1 MSGHSGHHILVVE
14 DDPIVSEILRATL
27 EYSGYTCETATTAA
41 SALDRFRMSHPDA
54 IITDLGLP
62 DSDGIELVSA
72 LRGLSRIPVLVLSG
86 RRTEADKIAALDHG
100 ADDFIE
106 KPFRP
111 GELVA
116 RVRAKLRQARH
127 HQPEQPD
134 DPYRID
140 AETEAA
146 LSRMERALLAILV
159 QNRGA
164 TISEERLIASIWGP
178 HRQATSGDLRSL
190 VLKVRRKLQ
199 EQHHPLFVLNERGV
213 GYRVS
218 GFGRFQRRTSE
229 DVPPAET
236 VAIASAVPPR
246 ASPDELDRPFGEA
259 ASLRR

>member
-1 MSGHSGHHILVVE
+1 MSGHAGHHILVVE

-62 DSDGIELVSA
+62 DSDGIDLVSA

-100 ADDFIE
+100 ADDYIE

-127 HQPEQPD
+127 HRAEDP

-140 AETEAA
+140 ANMEAA

-164 TISEERLIASIWGP
+164 TISEERLLASIWGP

-190 VLKVRRKLQ
+190 VLKLRRKLQ

-218 GFGRFQRRTSE
+218 GFGRFQRRASE

-236 VAIASAVPPR
+236 VAIASAAPPR
-246 ASPDELDRPFGEA
+246 DSSDEMDRSFGEV
-259 ASLRR
+259 ASSRR

>member
-14 DDPIVSEILRATL
+14 DDPIVSEILKATL

-41 SALDRFRMSHPDA
+41 SALDRFRMGHPDA

-62 DSDGIELVSA
+62 DSDGIDLVSA
-72 LRGLSRIPVLVLSG
+72 FRGLSRIPVLVLSA

-106 KPFRP
+106 QPFRP
-111 GELVA
+111 GERVA
-116 RVRAKLRQARH
+116 RVRAKLRQARL
-127 HQPEQPD
+127 HQAEEP
-134 DPYRID
+134 DPYQID
-140 AETEAA
+140 PATEAA
-146 LSRMERALLAILV
+146 MSRMERALLAILV

-190 VLKVRRKLQ
+190 VLKLRRKLQ

-218 GFGRFQRRTSE
+218 GFGRFQRRPVE
-229 DVPPAET
+229 AAPPAEI
-236 VAIASAVPPR
+236 AEIASVAAPEV
-246 ASPDELDRPFGEA
+246 SPGELDPPFGEV
-259 ASLRR
+259 ASSRR